1 MSLWGVTPLLAA
13 ALLGASP
20 ARPPAVHGAARSSV
34 VRSAASQ
41 EAAGRVTAALA
52 GAVSPSPK
60 ASPTTTGPGSATP
73 PAAPALQMTSP
84 VLKQTGADQWQTTVL
99 LAGAGTCPTALND
112 YALQTTSP
120 GGSFSPVSVNPVAT
134 GPACPLAGTPAVKA
148 LSCQVMLTF
157 ANTAL
162 GAVPASAAL
171 VIDGLSAQSLII
183 SRSVTLFYYLGVP
196 AIVAGVMAILLFL
209 LTLVLVAVYDQNGKR
224 ESLFF
229 WQNNKTGGFWRHSV
243 SATGSWTAGDSWA
256 TNIGVVTA
264 IIGTVIGAI
273 PATDVLFRGV
283 ALDRFAILTTIAG
296 VTIGLAP
303 LVVAIRYARW
313 LRLHPGLTDQT
324 RVELPGSQ
332 PPPSVTVIEHITEI
346 RDGIRFGLRDEEI
359 VVVSAQAG
367 TWSPATVDAPSG
379 AAISM
384 PGTAVG
390 APMRPEGPQ
399 SVLLDSGNKIQVPPG
414 SIITIWSACIRCRAD
429 RISLRRVG
437 AYWAS
442 PVAASGWSSRE
453 KTRASHP
460 RKATNSGSGS
470 RCFSTRLTARRSR

>member
-1 MSLWGVTPLLAA
+1 
-13 ALLGASP
+13 
-20 ARPPAVHGAARSSV
+20 
-34 VRSAASQ
+34 
-41 EAAGRVTAALA
+41 
-52 GAVSPSPK
+52 
-60 ASPTTTGPGSATP
+60 
-73 PAAPALQMTSP
+73 
-84 VLKQTGADQWQTTVL
+84 
-99 LAGAGTCPTALND
+99 
-112 YALQTTSP
+112 
-120 GGSFSPVSVNPVAT
+120 
-134 GPACPLAGTPAVKA
+134 
-148 LSCQVMLTF
+148 MLTF

-229 WQNNKTGGFWRHSV
+229 WAENKTGGFWRHSV

-296 VTIGLAP
+296 VTIGLVRRQSLSGTRAAS
-303 LVVAIRYARW
+303 LASGV
-313 LRLHPGLTDQT
+313 TDQT
-324 RVELPGSQ
+324 RVELPGSK

-414 SIITIWSACIRCRAD
+414 SIITIWSACIMLPGGSD
-429 RISLRRVG
+429 ISCAGWVHIGHHQSR
-437 AYWAS
+437 
-442 PVAASGWSSRE
+442 PVAGRQGK

-460 RKATNSGSGS
+460 AEATNSGAVPGAP
-470 RCFSTRLTARRSR
+470 RCAWTARRSR